1 MENATTWIGVS
12 QKTQMHLKL
21 RVLLPCSSQYR
32 GCQNVHLKKN
42 FFLSHQSCA
51 RSETFINL
59 REVSTRIRLPPG
71 EYLIVPS
78 TFEPNREADFVLR
91 VFTEKQSETEWVSGL
106 CFPSI
111 VDFYVICGFFS
122 CAEIQ
127 AFMLIFLFP
136 LMVRHREMDDQISA
150 DLKDEVCI
158 QSDSTSVHTD
168 RLLLGR

>member
-1 MENATTWIGVS
+1 M
-12 QKTQMHLKL
+12 QMHLNL
-21 RVLLPCSSQYR
+21 CISPCCPQYR

-91 VFTEKQSETEWVSGL
+91 VFTEKQSETEYVSVYL
-106 CFPSI
+106 H
-111 VDFYVICGFFS
+111 VIL
-122 CAEIQ
+122 
-127 AFMLIFLFP
+127 MLILWICFMQEF
-136 LMVRHREMDDQISA
+136 DIA
-150 DLKDEVCI
+150 C
-158 QSDSTSVHTD
+158 
-168 RLLLGR
+168 